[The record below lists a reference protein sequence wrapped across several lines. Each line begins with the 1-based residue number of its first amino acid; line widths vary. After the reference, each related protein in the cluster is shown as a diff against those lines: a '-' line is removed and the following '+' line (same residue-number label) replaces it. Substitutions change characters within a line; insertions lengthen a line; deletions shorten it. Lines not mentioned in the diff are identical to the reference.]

1 MNREEIRELIELVE
15 KSGIDELEVHYSFGR
30 KIIIRKNS
38 MRGVVM
44 SAPAVVSQPAV
55 PQTTPQ
61 PSAPPPPTDTPKPAQ
76 STEEKP
82 AEEEKLDSDKF
93 YEIKAP
99 MVGTFYRKPS
109 PDSEPYVKV
118 GDHIE
123 KGQVVCLI
131 EAMKLFNEVKS
142 EVSGTIKKVL
152 VEDATPVEYGQPLFL
167 VELD

>member
-1 MNREEIRELIELVE
+1 MDKKKIQELIELVE
-15 KSGIDELEVHYSFGR
+15 QSQIDELEIHYGWGKR
-30 KIIIRKNS
+30 IIIRKNVQ
-38 MRGVVM
+38 RGVVM
-44 SAPAVVSQPAV
+44 TQPVAPQAVQ
-55 PQTTPQ
+55 PQ
-61 PSAPPPPTDTPKPAQ
+61 PVAQTSASGATTTAAPQAEPESGQK
-76 STEEKP
+76 EE
-82 AEEEKLDSDKF
+82 AASDKL

-109 PDSEPYVKV
+109 PDAEPYVKV

>member
-1 MNREEIRELIELVE
+1 MDKKDIKELIELVE
-15 KSGIDELEVHYSFGR
+15 KSGIDELEVHFSFGR
-30 KIIIRKNS
+30 KIIIRKNA
-38 MRGVVM
+38 GQIPVVM
-44 SAPAVVSQPAV
+44 QPTVSAPQPVA
-55 PQTTPQ
+55 PQ
-61 PSAPPPPTDTPKPAQ
+61 PTSQMAETPPPPQVSATETEPAR
-76 STEEKP
+76 EEVS
-82 AEEEKLDSDKF
+82 SDKL

-152 VEDATPVEYGQPLFL
+152 VEDATPVEFGQPLFL